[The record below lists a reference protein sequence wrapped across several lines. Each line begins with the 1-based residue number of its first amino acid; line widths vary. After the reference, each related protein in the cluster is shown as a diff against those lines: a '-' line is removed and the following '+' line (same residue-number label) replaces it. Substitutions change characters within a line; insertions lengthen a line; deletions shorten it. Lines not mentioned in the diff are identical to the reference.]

1 MIRRSLLPFVLII
14 VPPLLGT
21 GSAAAQGS
29 AAPPGTPVDSFS
41 PAAVAPRAG
50 VAPAEEE
57 EASSGRPLLGVPV
70 SSEMG
75 GAEAGVD
82 AAREVSAAAAAPAAE
97 GLSGKGAFGISGA
110 LRAAVLRNSQPVDPA
125 LLGVPVGEPSATR
138 WEPVLGTVRGGLL
151 GDPVARAQ
159 VVAPDGPGVW
169 RLALEGDSV
178 SSPALDSLLYLTTVP
193 LAQKRNGRLN
203 GYHIGTYPT
212 ERSPRSDVYAP
223 PEAFIEV
230 TPENQ
235 DLQISEHFRLR
246 HFLTKDQFD
255 VWPKYLALNLR
266 LVDKLELVIQELN
279 AMGVRAL
286 AIHVMSGFR
295 TPQYNGPGGD
305 GRATLSRHMYGD
317 AADVWVDGDH
327 DGYIDDLNGDGRHD
341 IRDAEVLLRAV
352 ERVEQKYPELTGG
365 AGLYEAND
373 EHGPYV
379 HVDVRGTRARW

>member
-1 MIRRSLLPFVLII
+1 MMIRRSLLPLVL
-14 VPPLLGT
+14 VCSSPLATASLV
-21 GSAAAQGS
+21 AQS
-29 AAPPGTPVDSFS
+29 SVVLPGTPVDSFTPS
-41 PAAVAPRAG
+41 VAAPSSRPAA
-50 VAPAEEE
+50 
-57 EASSGRPLLGVPV
+57 AS
-70 SSEMG
+70 
-75 GAEAGVD
+75 
-82 AAREVSAAAAAPAAE
+82 AAAPAPAASTGLNAE
-97 GLSGKGAFGISGA
+97 VAFGISGA
-110 LRAAVLRNSQPVDPA
+110 LRAAVLRNSQPVAPA
-125 LLGVPVGEPSATR
+125 LLTVAGTEAAASQWV
-138 WEPVLGTVRGGLL
+138 PVLGTVRRGLL
-151 GDPVARAQ
+151 GEPAARTQ
-159 VVAPDGPGVW
+159 VVAPDGAGVW
-169 RLALEGDSV
+169 RLVVNRDGARSGSG
-178 SSPALDSLLYLTTVP
+178 DSLLYVTTVP
-193 LAQKRNGRLN
+193 FAEKRDGHLN
-203 GYHIGTYPT
+203 GYHIGNYPT
-212 ERSPRSDVYAP
+212 ELSPRSDVYAP

-327 DGYIDDLNGDGRHD
+327 DGYIDDLNGDGRND

-365 AGLYEAND
+365 AGLYQANHT
-373 EHGPYV
+373 HGPYV

>member
-1 MIRRSLLPFVLII
+1 MIRRSLLPLVL
-14 VPPLLGT
+14 VCSSPL
-21 GSAAAQGS
+21 AAASLVAQS
-29 AAPPGTPVDSFS
+29 SVALPGTPVDSFTPS
-41 PAAVAPRAG
+41 MAAPSNRPAS
-50 VAPAEEE
+50 
-57 EASSGRPLLGVPV
+57 AS
-70 SSEMG
+70 
-75 GAEAGVD
+75 
-82 AAREVSAAAAAPAAE
+82 AAAPALAAPTGLNAE
-97 GLSGKGAFGISGA
+97 AAFGISGA
-110 LRAAVLRNSQPVDPA
+110 LRAAVLRNSQPVDAA
-125 LLGVPVGEPSATR
+125 LLTASGTEAGASQWV
-138 WEPVLGTVRGGLL
+138 PVLGTVRRGLL
-151 GDPVARAQ
+151 GEPAARTQ
-159 VVAPDGPGVW
+159 VVAPDGAGVW
-169 RLALEGDSV
+169 RLEVMRDSAHGG
-178 SSPALDSLLYLTTVP
+178 SGDSLLYVTTVP
-193 LAQKRNGRLN
+193 FAEKRDGRLN
-203 GYHIGTYPT
+203 GYHIGNYPT
-212 ERSPRSDVYAP
+212 ELSPRSDVYAP

-327 DGYIDDLNGDGRHD
+327 DGYIDDLNGDGRND

-365 AGLYEAND
+365 AGLYQANHT
-373 EHGPYV
+373 HGPYV

>member
-1 MIRRSLLPFVLII
+1 MTRR
-14 VPPLLGT
+14 PLLL
-21 GSAAAQGS
+21 AATAVAVALTAHPASAQGS
-29 AAPPGTPVDSFS
+29 AASLPAPVDSLRS
-41 PAAVAPRAG
+41 AVADSVGPPLLGRPVPATADAPAPAALAPAAG
-50 VAPAEEE
+50 VAALQAAE
-57 EASSGRPLLGVPV
+57 V
-70 SSEMG
+70 
-75 GAEAGVD
+75 AGK
-82 AAREVSAAAAAPAAE
+82 APEVSTRFEPAH
-97 GLSGKGAFGISGA
+97 GVSGA
-110 LRAAVLRNSQPVDPA
+110 LRAAIIRNGLALDLAPRAAPQAVPA
-125 LLGVPVGEPSATR
+125 RPRWVPVH
-138 WEPVLGTVRGGLL
+138 GTVRRGLL
-151 GDPVARAQ
+151 GEPVSAGA
-159 VVAPDGPGVW
+159 VIAPDGAGVW
-169 RLALEGDSV
+169 RLEVADSSADV
-178 SSPALDSLLYLTTVP
+178 AVAESLLYITPVP
-193 LAQKRNGRLN
+193 FHEKRDGHLN

-212 ERSPRSDVYAP
+212 EIAPRSDVYAP
-223 PEAFIEV
+223 PEGFIEV

-235 DLQISEHFRLR
+235 DVQVSEHFRLR
-246 HFLTKDQFD
+246 HFLTKDQFE

-286 AIHVMSGFR
+286 GIHVMSGFR

-317 AADVWVDGDH
+317 AADVWVDGDS

-373 EHGPYV
+373 HHGPYV